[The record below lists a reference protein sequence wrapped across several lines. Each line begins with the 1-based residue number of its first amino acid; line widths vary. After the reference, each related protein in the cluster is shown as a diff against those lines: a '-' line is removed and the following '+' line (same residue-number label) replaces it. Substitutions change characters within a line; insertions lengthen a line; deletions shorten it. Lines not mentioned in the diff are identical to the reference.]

1 MGKVNFGMGKHATT
15 KSKTSG
21 GNFYDGE
28 VPPKGPYIGL
38 LKRLELVYNSSD
50 DHMLRGL
57 LEIDEPKKSKN
68 KKYNGYGVWFNQ
80 NVTDVGAP
88 YLNAFLEALAGDD
101 PAKQKSLKKAFWGG
115 GPTIAGKSDEGHV
128 LKIGT
133 VKIGS
138 PEGKLHVAFN
148 GRRKKYEDEVKLIV
162 GSWLIME
169 NSDDDDDEEDGE
181 DYEAEEDYAAEDEG
195 DEEDGE
201 DEVVAPKKKKGKKA
215 KPEPEEDDE
224 DEEGAEEEEEEE
236 KPKPKKKKGKRG
248 AELF

>member
-1 MGKVNFGMGKHATT
+1 MGKVNFGMKKHAST

-28 VPPKGPYIGL
+28 VPTKGPYIGL

-57 LEIDEPKKSKN
+57 LEIDEPKKSKSS
-68 KKYNGYGVWFNQ
+68 KYNGYGVWFNQ

-101 PAKQKSLKKAFWGG
+101 PGKQKSIKNAFWGP

-128 LKIGT
+128 LKIGSL
-133 VKIGS
+133 KIGS

-148 GRRKKYEDEVKLIV
+148 GRRKKYDDEYKLIV

-169 NSDDDDDEEDGE
+169 GSDDEEDDDEG
-181 DYEAEEDYAAEDEG
+181 EEDYAAEDYEAEEADEG
-195 DEEDGE
+195 EDEGEEEDE
-201 DEVVAPKKKKGKKA
+201 EVVAPKKKGKKA
-215 KPEPEEDDE
+215 KRPEPEDDE
-224 DEEGAEEEEEEE
+224 EDEEEEER
-236 KPKPKKKKGKRG
+236 PKPKKKKGKRG